1 MTIVLSLLLGVVVV
15 FVITLATGYFVA
27 QEFAYM
33 AVDRSRLRAR
43 AEAGDASAQRT
54 LKVTGRTSF
63 MLSGAQLGITVTG
76 LLVGY
81 VAEPL
86 IGSAFGD
93 MLSGTGVSTATGVAI
108 GTVLALAFATV
119 VQMIF
124 GELVPKNL
132 AISRPEPVA
141 RWLARSTLAY
151 LAVTGWLIWF
161 FDQASNLLLK
171 ALRIEPVHDV
181 ESSATPR
188 DLRHIVAESRAAGDL
203 TDEMSLLLDRML
215 DFPRR
220 DVDHALVPR
229 SRVDTVDADT
239 IVGEV
244 RRMMSTEHSRYPV
257 IDDDDRILGVVHLT
271 DLLLPDDLPDVDQD
285 DTRPVTTVMRTPV
298 VVPEM
303 MLLPEALAQI
313 VAADDQLACVVD
325 EYGGLAGIITI
336 EDLVEEIVGDLQD
349 EHDETEEPLLVPDG
363 DGWIVRGDAPL
374 DEVERELVLMLPR
387 GDFETIAGLVIAEN
401 GTLPDPGETVNVR
414 LPDDPGDLA
423 HEDEPIVRHLVVDVL
438 EVDQY
443 VPSSVRLSVVEGGDA
458 VDELAPQGEEG
469 THG

>member
-1 MTIVLSLLLGVVVV
+1 MTIALSLLLGVLVV

-43 AEAGDASAQRT
+43 AEAGDASAERT

-86 IGSAFGD
+86 IGAAFGD
-93 MLSGTGVSTATGVAI
+93 LLSGSGVSTGTGVAI
-108 GTVLALAFATV
+108 GTVLALAFATL
-119 VQMIF
+119 VQMVF

-132 AISRPEPVA
+132 AIARPEPVA

-161 FDQASNLLLK
+161 FDQSSNLLLK

-203 TDEMSLLLDRML
+203 TDEMSILLDRVL

-229 SRVDTVDADT
+229 SRVDTVEGDT
-239 IVGEV
+239 TVEEV
-244 RRMMSTEHSRYPV
+244 RRLMSTEHSRYPV
-257 IDDDDRILGVVHLT
+257 IDEDDRILGVVHLT
-271 DLLLPDDLPDVDQD
+271 DLLVPDDLPDVDQAD
-285 DTRPVTTVMRTPV
+285 DRPVTDVMRPPV
-298 VVPEM
+298 VVPEL

-313 VAADDQLACVVD
+313 VAAGDQLACVVD

-349 EHDETEEPLLVPDG
+349 EHDETEEPLLVQDG

-374 DEVERELVLMLPR
+374 DEIERELVLTLPR

-401 GTLPDPGETVNVR
+401 GALPDVGDTLHVR

-423 HEDEPIVRHLVVDVL
+423 HEDEPIVRHLVVDVI

-443 VPSSVRLSVVEGGDA
+443 VPSSVRLSV
-458 VDELAPQGEEG
+458 LEEATRG
-469 THG
+469 